1 MWRIVYR
8 VIESWSA
15 SLSHHI
21 VQYNYIS
28 HDTLK
33 RLTNLFIDEDED
45 LLEDGVAAL
54 LVNVRRHLDEIEQLY
69 VHVAS
74 NYNKYGEI
82 NWGTSYSFELQN
94 ISEMY
99 VIAYN
104 MFGDSFNA
112 SLWASYY
119 FYGQDWQSNSDIEAF
134 YDDDDG
140 NDDDDDDDDDE

>member
-1 MWRIVYR
+1 MIHLRAYSLLGHTIVPLIILLSHTLVIVYFVAHKIISPHTSIILTNIRQSMWRLVYR
-8 VIESWSA
+8 TIESWA
-15 SLSHHI
+15 ARLSHHV
-21 VQYNYIS
+21 VQYNHIS

-82 NWGTSYSFELQN
+82 NWERTP
-94 ISEMY
+94 
-99 VIAYN
+99 
-104 MFGDSFNA
+104 
-112 SLWASYY
+112 
-119 FYGQDWQSNSDIEAF
+119 SN
-134 YDDDDG
+134 
-140 NDDDDDDDDDE
+140 